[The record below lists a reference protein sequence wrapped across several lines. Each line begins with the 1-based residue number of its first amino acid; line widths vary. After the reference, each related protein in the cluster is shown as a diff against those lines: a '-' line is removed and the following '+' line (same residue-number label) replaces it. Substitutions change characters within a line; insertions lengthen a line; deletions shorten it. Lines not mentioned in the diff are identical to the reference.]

1 MVGYLSKF
9 RFAEH
14 CVLTNEPN
22 FSDIEVAEYDWSKS
36 VYGNMS
42 KAVPKDAP
50 EPLGKPVTMTH
61 YQDANL
67 YHDII
72 TGQSINAILH
82 FLNKFLI
89 DWYSKKQATVKTAT
103 FGSEYI
109 LARTCV
115 DQIVDLRTTLRYLSV
130 PIRDMSYMFGDNE
143 LVVNSSTQPHS
154 KLHKRHN
161 ALSFH
166 HVCEAI
172 ASGYIVLTH
181 LPGKFNPADILSK
194 HWGYQTIWPIL
205 KPILF
210 FHGDTADLIQDDDT
224 V

>member
-1 MVGYLSKF
+1 
-9 RFAEH
+9 
-14 CVLTNEPN
+14 
-22 FSDIEVAEYDWSKS
+22 
-36 VYGNMS
+36 
-42 KAVPKDAP
+42 
-50 EPLGKPVTMTH
+50 MTH

-67 YHDII
+67 YHNII
-72 TGQSINAILH
+72 TGQSVTAILH
-82 FLNKFLI
+82 FLNKFPI

-103 FGSEYI
+103 YGSEYI
-109 LARTCV
+109 SARTCV

-143 LVVNSSTQPHS
+143 SVINSSTQPHS

-166 HVCEAI
+166 CVCEAI
-172 ASGYIVLTH
+172 ASGYIVLTY

-194 HWGYQTIWPIL
+194 HWGYQTIWLIL

-210 FHGDTADLIQDDDT
+210 FHGDTADLIQDDNT